1 MDGAVNF
8 FGFVLRA
15 TFSRTARPIPL
26 RNSRLHRVLAVLA
39 ALIFAANSAAV
50 WAAIPQVTGIN
61 PPSGGVG
68 TAIVVSGANF
78 GAAPENNT
86 VTMGGDLVFG
96 ATLLNIVAASPTE
109 LTVVVPPNARSGK
122 IRVTTNDGW
131 GESASNFTAA
141 PMVNNL
147 SPKRGVPG
155 TTVQIRGRNFSAV
168 TSGNTVT
175 FNGVQATVT
184 AANTIQLTTTVPA
197 GATSGPV
204 SVSTNGM
211 TGSSS
216 WPFEILPTTLRLKG
230 FSPGT
235 GIPGTEVTLK
245 GSYFGSNISANQVTI
260 GGISATVTDA
270 NSTSMT
276 VLVPNGAATGPISV
290 SVAGQT
296 VVSTSSFQVAEPT
309 GALLA
314 DGPTIQVS
322 NSAAGQTIDVLFRRQ
337 PGSWH
342 HFGRSDSRI
351 LIE

>member
-39 ALIFAANSAAV
+39 ALIVAANSAAV
-50 WAAIPQVTGIN
+50 WAAAPQVTGIN
-61 PPSGGVG
+61 LTSGGVG
-68 TAIVVSGANF
+68 TVIVVSGTNF

-86 VTMGGDLVFG
+86 VTMGGDLFFG
-96 ATLLNIVAASPTE
+96 ATLLNIIAASPTE

-235 GIPGTEVTLK
+235 GI
-245 GSYFGSNISANQVTI
+245 SANQVTI